1 MHRLHVNCSY
11 PAFEEAL
18 ILLIQPAPTDAD
30 PPLSRGEQVRQHARA
45 HNTRRAYNGHWSRFL
60 GWARERGL
68 SLPEDLVDPP
78 DGRLHR
84 RRRAAGFVD
93 LTGVVRTNRSR
104 W

>member
-68 SLPEDLVDPP
+68 SLYPRTWLIRQTAGYIDDAE
-78 DGRLHR
+78 RL
-84 RRRAAGFVD
+84 AL
-93 LTGVVRTNRSR
+93 LT
-104 W
+104 